1 MFCMETSFRNYHV
14 LNLIRWFPSK
24 LLPLWIPFLDINDK
38 WFVLRLKK
46 KKERNLEVY
55 RKRNT
60 VETIEAAR
68 KRYHERRLERKM
80 AGRPI

>member
-1 MFCMETSFRNYHV
+1 MQKELGRY
-14 LNLIRWFPSK
+14 
-24 LLPLWIPFLDINDK
+24 LLPVLRKKYKTDLHLKKYPPMF
-38 WFVLRLKK
+38 LRLKK

-60 VETIEAAR
+60 EETIEAAR

>member
-1 MFCMETSFRNYHV
+1 MNHF
-14 LNLIRWFPSK
+14 K
-24 LLPLWIPFLDINDK
+24 LFI
-38 WFVLRLKK
+38 LRLKK

-60 VETIEAAR
+60 EETIEAAR

>member
-1 MFCMETSFRNYHV
+1 MDTTSRITNTNYG
-14 LNLIRWFPSK
+14 F
-24 LLPLWIPFLDINDK
+24 
-38 WFVLRLKK
+38 LRLKK

-60 VETIEAAR
+60 EETIEAAR

>member
-1 MFCMETSFRNYHV
+1 M
-14 LNLIRWFPSK
+14 
-24 LLPLWIPFLDINDK
+24 
-38 WFVLRLKK
+38 LKK

-55 RKRNT
+55 KKRNT
-60 VETIEAAR
+60 EETIEAAR

>member
-1 MFCMETSFRNYHV
+1 MF
-14 LNLIRWFPSK
+14 
-24 LLPLWIPFLDINDK
+24 
-38 WFVLRLKK
+38 LRLKK

-60 VETIEAAR
+60 EETIEAAR

>member
-1 MFCMETSFRNYHV
+1 MGLSIFKGNIVWTPLPV
-14 LNLIRWFPSK
+14 LRILIMVF
-24 LLPLWIPFLDINDK
+24 
-38 WFVLRLKK
+38 LRLKK

-60 VETIEAAR
+60 EETIEAAR